1 MFVETRL
8 EHPSPLQTLPPPLY
22 LSHTH
27 TVSVD
32 VGLEWLEGGIT
43 GSGGSSWRQCVW
55 ERERKEGLQ
64 GAAAPLCSDL
74 DMLHSAKLLT
84 CFLRA
89 HITQVRT
96 QPPHT
101 PALRLY

>member
-22 LSHTH
+22 LSLTH

-43 GSGGSSWRQCVW
+43 GNGGSSWRQCV
-55 ERERKEGLQ
+55 
-64 GAAAPLCSDL
+64 
-74 DMLHSAKLLT
+74 
-84 CFLRA
+84 
-89 HITQVRT
+89 
-96 QPPHT
+96 
-101 PALRLY
+101 